1 MTHSFPPRRSSD
13 LPELFRHYAAIS
25 PGVGVSGSWLMRQ
38 RFDTDAIRKA
48 GASVVLAV
56 GEAEL
61 SNAFNVIA
69 GIPETSAFADRLRS
83 QSGLPVGYRGFDGE
97 THSSIFPRDRKS
109 TRLNSSH

>member
-1 MTHSFPPRRSSD
+1 MGDELLPELAASLPIDTWRLGLPGHSAGGTFGGFALATR
-13 LPELFRHYAAIS
+13 PELFRHYAAIS

-69 GIPETSAFADRLRS
+69 GIPETSAL
-83 QSGLPVGYRGFDGE
+83 
-97 THSSIFPRDRKS
+97 DRKS

>member
-1 MTHSFPPRRSSD
+1 
-13 LPELFRHYAAIS
+13 
-25 PGVGVSGSWLMRQ
+25 MRQ

-83 QSGLPVGYRGFDGE
+83 QSGLPVGYRCFDGE
-97 THSSIFPRDRKS
+97 THSSIFPRAVVQALSSFFATDGTEERRVGKECVS
-109 TRLNSSH
+109 TCRSWWSPDH